1 MSLQMA
7 LCETQLTYKTWE
19 SEGVPIRK
27 NLQNRCSEI
36 AFIANSDILAAKLN
50 I

>member
-19 SEGVPIRK
+19 SEGVP
-27 NLQNRCSEI
+27 LQKILQIRCSEI
-36 AFIANSDILAAKLN
+36 AFSSNFDILAA
-50 I
+50 